1 MPISI
6 PTSIAGISV
15 PGAINGPL
23 SLLYG
28 NKYLMSTHSFPRDLG
43 SNPTRNHVIMF
54 TVMVPA
60 PSNKAAVDI
69 IPAVTAT
76 TNFVKSVI
84 GNPLTAAENAAS
96 GIAGAAGTAITG
108 SKEAINT
115 IIQDPAQTASIIANG
130 ATNLADAFMNSK
142 AGSTI
147 IEGLNNLATEPLTRT
162 PGATIALYI
171 PDTVNVQYSASYDNF
186 NMADAL
192 GTPYFLAQGA
202 TSLLDAFKNDPTNT
216 ASGKAN
222 AAANDPF
229 VRAGI
234 AKALGGK
241 FGLGN
246 AEDLNAL
253 GQFKGGYAEN
263 PQTQVLFKKIDFRS
277 FHFDFVL
284 TPHTKEESEAIK
296 KIIYAFKYASAPE
309 FRKNGDQG
317 FSQSLFMTVPDTFK
331 IKFLYNGK
339 ENENVNKI
347 GDCVLQSINVDY
359 APNGWSTFND
369 GAPVQTRLTLH
380 FQETMLIDKNRIK
393 EGY

>member
-60 PSNKAAVDI
+60 PSNKAAVD
-69 IPAVTAT
+69 
-76 TNFVKSVI
+76 
-84 GNPLTAAENAAS
+84 LTALGTAARNTINMSSEAVAAAAKSAAS
-96 GIAGAAGTAITG
+96 GIAGAVGTAITG

-115 IIQDPAQTASIIANG
+115 IIQDPAQAATIIANG
-130 ATNLADAFMNSK
+130 AVNTAEAFKNTK
-142 AGSTI
+142 AVSTI

-171 PDTVNVQYSASYDNF
+171 PDTVNVQYNASYGDF

-202 TSLLDAFKNDPTNT
+202 TSLLDAFKNNPNT

-241 FGLGN
+241 LGLGN
-246 AEDLNAL
+246 ADDLNAL

-263 PQTQVLFKKIDFRS
+263 PQTQVLFKKVNFRS
-277 FHFDFVL
+277 FQFDFVL

-317 FSQSLFMTVPDTFK
+317 FSQSLFMTVPDIFK

-347 GDCVLQSINVDY
+347 GDCVLESINVDY

-369 GAPVQTRLTLH
+369 GAPVQTRLTLQ

>member
-60 PSNKAAVDI
+60 PSNKAAVDF
-69 IPAVTAT
+69 TAL
-76 TNFVKSVI
+76 
-84 GNPLTAAENAAS
+84 GTAATNTINMSADAAAAAAKSAAS
-96 GIAGAAGTAITG
+96 GIAGAVGTAITG
-108 SKEAINT
+108 TKEAINT
-115 IIQDPAQTASIIANG
+115 FLQDPAQAAALVLKGAEYSAN
-130 ATNLADAFMNSK
+130 ALKNSK

-171 PDTVNVQYSASYDNF
+171 PDTVNVQYNTSYDSF

-202 TSLLDAFKNDPTNT
+202 TSLLDAFKNNPNT

-241 FGLGN
+241 LGLGN
-246 AEDLNAL
+246 ADDLNAL

-263 PQTQVLFKKIDFRS
+263 PQTQVLFKKINFRS
-277 FHFDFVL
+277 FQFDFVL

-317 FSQSLFMTVPDTFK
+317 FSQSLFMTVPDIFK

-347 GDCVLQSINVDY
+347 GDCVLESISVDY

-369 GAPVQTRLTLH
+369 GAPVQTRLTLQ

>member
-60 PSNKAAVDI
+60 PSNKAAVDFTALGTAATNVI
-69 IPAVTAT
+69 NMSTEGVTAAA
-76 TNFVKSVI
+76 KS
-84 GNPLTAAENAAS
+84 AAS
-96 GIAGAAGTAITG
+96 GIAGAVGTAITG

-115 IIQDPAQTASIIANG
+115 FLQDPAQAA
-130 ATNLADAFMNSK
+130 NLALKGAEYSANALKNSK
-142 AGSTI
+142 AGSAI

-171 PDTVNVQYSASYDNF
+171 PDTVHVQYSASYDDF

-234 AKALGGK
+234 AKALGCK

-246 AEDLNAL
+246 ADDLNAL
-253 GQFKGGYAEN
+253 GQFKGGYASN

-277 FHFDFVL
+277 FQFDFVL

-369 GAPVQTRLTLH
+369 GAPVQTRLTLQ